1 VELTV
6 DAYLNLIDISIRVN
20 TICND
25 FGICAQWTG
34 CKFELMTTK
43 LLQYYADQ
51 LVQRDGFMIIVRE
64 TRAYD

>member
-1 VELTV
+1 
-6 DAYLNLIDISIRVN
+6 
-20 TICND
+20 
-25 FGICAQWTG
+25 
-34 CKFELMTTK
+34 MTTK